1 MTVLRAALLFDHP
14 TTRLFASRIL
24 ESFFCPPRSSLPPRP
39 HPPAL
44 RALPPQ
50 LGSFLLPSSLASPF
64 AARAH
69 PSYFS
74 VTVPPPPPPRSLRDP
89 APESH
94 PLVPRQPPSIGVL
107 CKQTHESERRIEG
120 FPSSSPSPRP
130 IVYFFYF
137 YFYFHFFVFLFV
149 VSSQALADFRKVKR
163 VATIGKAACP
173 LSKGMELLDYAQLG
187 CCAACEIRRNE

>member
-24 ESFFCPPRSSLPPRP
+24 ESFFCPPRSSLPPPR
-39 HPPAL
+39 PPAL

-50 LGSFLLPSSLASPF
+50 LGSFLLPSSLASPL

-69 PSYFS
+69 PSRTFLLRS
-74 VTVPPPPPPRSLRDP
+74 PPGPF
-89 APESH
+89 ATPESH

-130 IVYFFYF
+130 IVYVFFFYF
-137 YFYFHFFVFLFV
+137 YFYFHFFVFAFV
-149 VSSQALADFRKVKR
+149 VSSQALADSRKVKR
-163 VATIGKAACP
+163 VATMGKAACP
-173 LSKGMELLDYAQLG
+173 LSTGMELLDYARLG